1 MVIGA
6 KPVSASGMENWAKFE
21 KACREKYG
29 GGLDKR
35 GRRHLFVL
43 RY

>member
-6 KPVSASGMENWAKFE
+6 EPMSASGMENWAEFE
-21 KACREKYG
+21 KACQGKCG